1 MNLYENNLYQNEMV
15 TNVKPEKMDL
25 YKAYVYSV
33 LYDIGKLMNVSL
45 DIQKTS
51 LFVNSGFFEVNFLR
65 YCKSL
70 KSARKF
76 LLTLSNNNIP
86 IFRLYKFKKSDLNH
100 YEQIY
105 KKELNKQFE
114 DYLNSSVCHS
124 CKYYKRES
132 LTLGLIER
140 CTHRDS
146 FKRLTRDF
154 KAKSTC
160 NYYERTNQKFAD
172 ECIIPKTIEYIDI
185 NQKLDI
191 SDCFNYIYISKQRLI
206 MNIKILDCFLRV
218 LDNCPNN
225 YEVEINKA
233 IKWAI
238 KNYYKSIN
246 IPNYFYYDPIK
257 RKQYRKNLNFIKKL
271 QT

>member
-1 MNLYENNLYQNEMV
+1 MNLYENNLYSLPIITGVDN
-15 TNVKPEKMDL
+15 TKTDL
-25 YKAYVYSV
+25 YKAYIYSA
-33 LYDIGKLMNVSL
+33 LYDFGKHLNVEL

-51 LFVNSGFFEVNFLR
+51 LFINSGFFEVNFLR

-76 LLTLSNNNIP
+76 LLTLSNNNMP
-86 IFRLYKFKKSDLNH
+86 IFRLYKFNKSQLNYH
-100 YEQIY
+100 EQIY

-124 CKYYKRES
+124 CKYYKKEY
-132 LTLGLIER
+132 LPLGLIEK

-146 FKRLTRDF
+146 FKKLTRDF
-154 KAKSTC
+154 KVKSTC
-160 NYYERTNQKFAD
+160 NYYEKIKRNYID
-172 ECIIPKTIEYIDI
+172 EDIIPKTIKYIDI

-191 SDCFNYIYISKQRLI
+191 SDCFNYIYISKQQLI

-238 KNYYKSIN
+238 NNYYKSTN
-246 IPNYFYYDPIK
+246 IPNYFYYNPIK
-257 RKQYRKNLNFIKKL
+257 RKQYRRNLNFIKQIRK
-271 QT
+271 